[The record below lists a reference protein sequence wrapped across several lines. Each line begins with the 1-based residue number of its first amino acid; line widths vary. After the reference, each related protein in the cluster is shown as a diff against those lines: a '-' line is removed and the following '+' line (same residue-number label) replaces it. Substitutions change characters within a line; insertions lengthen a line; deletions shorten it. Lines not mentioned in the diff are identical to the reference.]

1 MSRSPPETA
10 VAFKREVAVLMAGS
24 PTFRGAAIPSAV
36 QPWPT
41 GSSAPSALASACAA
55 GAFAGFTVGGPAS
68 VPGVQSALLVT
79 LMHARSGNVH
89 VPSATPSWS
98 HPVPST
104 QLAVMP
110 GNPLHSMTQS
120 VRAGPPPGRHT
131 EGHWA
136 RARPPSAAAAI
147 TTTVASR
154 IGY

>member
-1 MSRSPPETA
+1 M
-10 VAFKREVAVLMAGS
+10 
-24 PTFRGAAIPSAV
+24 
-36 QPWPT
+36 
-41 GSSAPSALASACAA
+41 
-55 GAFAGFTVGGPAS
+55 
-68 VPGVQSALLVT
+68 
-79 LMHARSGNVH
+79 H

-154 IGY
+154 IVY